1 MMHTRAILSLVAIAP
16 KHEPQQSHCRSVI
29 RSTAAAAESLLA
41 YDGCRPVGGLDLVG
55 YQCGT
60 CTVAVV
66 QCAILPLCSLPLVR
80 WTGWGTAGGQ
90 PCSMYST
97 RIAPSIY
104 RHSCGPNEFH

>member
-60 CTVAVV
+60 VHRCCCAV
-66 QCAILPLCSLPLVR
+66 R
-80 WTGWGTAGGQ
+80 YTAAGPVDRLWHGGRSATQ
-90 PCSMYST
+90 YV
-97 RIAPSIY
+97 
-104 RHSCGPNEFH
+104 